1 MECYSKTNFSHS
13 ATEPANHS
21 NASRW
26 NSVAKPIFLIVL
38 HNLQITATP
47 ILFTRSDKGSK
58 RVDRPDSGSCPV
70 RGRGKNKSGE
80 NNEDRDK
87 VPQVPTYTTNTTTN
101 KLLCTEQSGSS
112 ISEELI
118 SYRIRFS
125 WEISYTTAK
134 FATHPH
140 ITTSGANNYNRQR
153 RAIIWEQIY
162 NISSRVGFV
171 DYGLSLLETS
181 PVI

>member
-1 MECYSKTNFSHS
+1 M
-13 ATEPANHS
+13 
-21 NASRW
+21 
-26 NSVAKPIFLIVL
+26 
-38 HNLQITATP
+38 
-47 ILFTRSDKGSK
+47 
-58 RVDRPDSGSCPV
+58 DRPNSGSRPV

-80 NNEDRDK
+80 NNENRDK

-125 WEISYTTAK
+125 WEISYTTTK

-140 ITTSGANNYNRQR
+140 ISISGANNYIRQR
-153 RAIIWEQIY
+153 RAMLWSRYIIY
-162 NISSRVGFV
+162 PLVSVSLTT
-171 DYGLSLLETS
+171 DYHCWKHLQLYIVLL
-181 PVI
+181 